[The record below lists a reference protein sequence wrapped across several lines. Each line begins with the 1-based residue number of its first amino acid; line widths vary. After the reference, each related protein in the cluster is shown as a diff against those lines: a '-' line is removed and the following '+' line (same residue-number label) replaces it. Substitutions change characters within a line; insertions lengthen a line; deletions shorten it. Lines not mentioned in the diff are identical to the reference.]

1 MFDTHV
7 RELGILTNWCR
18 ERYGTPVGIGGLS
31 MGGLTTQLAAYR
43 TNFWPKPMQPD
54 ALFLAAV
61 NEDMLQICFDGSV
74 GSGAGVG
81 GVVRGAGWT
90 DPDLERLRRLTN
102 PTGTPVM
109 DPSRI
114 VMKLGL
120 ADDVMPYAGGRS
132 LADRWRVPPE
142 NVFER
147 NQGHFTIPISMVR
160 NARTFRRLADILHR
174 L

>member
-1 MFDTHV
+1 
-7 RELGILTNWCR
+7 
-18 ERYGTPVGIGGLS
+18 
-31 MGGLTTQLAAYR
+31 
-43 TNFWPKPMQPD
+43 
-54 ALFLAAV
+54 
-61 NEDMLQICFDGSV
+61 
-74 GSGAGVG
+74 
-81 GVVRGAGWT
+81 VRGAGWT

-114 VMKLGL
+114 VMQLGL
-120 ADDVMPYAGGRS
+120 ADDVIPYAGGRS